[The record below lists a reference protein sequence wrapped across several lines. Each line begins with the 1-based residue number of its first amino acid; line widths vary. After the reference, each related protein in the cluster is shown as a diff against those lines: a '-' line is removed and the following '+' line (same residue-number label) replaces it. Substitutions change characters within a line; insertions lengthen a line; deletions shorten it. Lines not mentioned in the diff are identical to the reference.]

1 MNLTDRVCPTAAQW
15 ERFLSTELPSH
26 EQAEW
31 ERHLDGCSACA
42 TRLADAQQRP
52 VDSLELALAEVVRVG
67 ANGPAGSEWGRASC
81 VAESAEENQIA
92 GLIQRMQGLP
102 HASEPL
108 EWMASRERA
117 SEVLWLLEPGQ
128 LPQSLG
134 SLGHYDLLEFLGA
147 GSSGVVFAARDRM
160 LHRDVAIKILRPSL
174 GPLAQERF
182 LSEARAIASLVQQN
196 IVTIYEVGQDQ
207 GLAYLT
213 MPLLPGSTLEKR
225 LQQVTFL
232 PENETR
238 QLATQVCAALDAA
251 HQRQLI
257 HRDVKPANLWLDSS
271 GGQAKLLDF
280 GLARAA
286 EMDATLTGTGL
297 LAGTPSYMSPE
308 QARGEELDPRS
319 DLFSLGCLLYRCM
332 TGRLPFVGAS
342 LLATLQAIQH
352 QSPPPPHLVNS
363 ACSEELSRLI
373 MALLEKDRQR
383 RPRSAQEVR
392 QALHEPLSAW
402 PFLEDAESI
411 APTVTGPTVTD
422 VLVERPDSMA
432 VDAEPH
438 GTTLETSA
446 ATRSTFRRFVSPP
459 WIALG
464 VLLGT
469 FGLGGFLLLSDVIRI
484 QTADGEIVIET
495 DDPNVQVEILQE
507 GRLIEILDARSQ
519 RRLKI
524 AAGTYSIQPSRS
536 VDDAATF
543 HVSPGVIELTR
554 GQQRIV
560 KVSRVPSIAGQGVTS
575 NPPDSLA
582 AAAATYQ
589 GRTVAD
595 WVGILAVEHD
605 PKTLADGI
613 HALSKLMG
621 DHLPHQQQGL
631 ELVRKI
637 VRQHGPS
644 EEGRGMGGG
653 ITLRSA
659 MDAFFKALSPEQTIE
674 FIESEMLHGN
684 LNSLTFLNS
693 FNYFEN
699 MPLERFRSLLATH
712 RDSLVET
719 YLQSLADRC
728 QRHAFLEA
736 ETLATN
742 ARGVHYWQFEIQE
755 KYQSYLPQTSN
766 PSGLIGGMGMGVSV
780 MPNMNAIKAELGP
793 TRTDLIDRF
802 RQAYATANGPQHRVL
817 LAQMFNQF
825 QVSNLEM
832 VSDMIETANDPTASV
847 DDRLKA
853 LGIVLNAVE
862 PDIQQVLP
870 QILKFA
876 DHLSTFPEPPPVYPM
891 NYEMH
896 TPRTEPTNQTTKIE
910 LEGFVKE
917 IRYFF
922 NGFQEFNVQPTQFST
937 LPIRPT
943 DRLRLNIVEALRR
956 LESLPVDSLDT
967 ARTFLLGQVRD
978 FSPTEAHLATN
989 GITANLQE
997 AQRTQLS
1004 ETYAQ
1009 AVINAYVQQA
1019 LAKWQTPMPPEPTN

>member
-15 ERFLSTELPSH
+15 ERFLSSELPSH

-42 TRLADAQQRP
+42 TLLADAQHHP
-52 VDSLELALAEVVRVG
+52 VDSLEMALAEVVRVA
-67 ANGPAGSEWGRASC
+67 ANGPTLSEWGQASC
-81 VAESAEENQIA
+81 LAESSEENQIA
-92 GLIQRMQGLP
+92 GLIQRIQGLA

-108 EWMASRERA
+108 EWMGSRERA

-134 SLGHYDLLEFLGA
+134 SLGHYDLLQFLGA
-147 GSSGVVFAARDRM
+147 GSSGVVFAARDRI
-160 LHRDVAIKILRPSL
+160 LQRDVAIKILRPAL

-182 LSEARAIASLVQQN
+182 LSEARAIASVVHQN

-207 GLAYLT
+207 GLAFLT
-213 MPLLPGSTLEKR
+213 MPLLPGITLEQR

-238 QLATQVCAALDAA
+238 PLAAQVCAALDAA
-251 HQRQLI
+251 HQRRMI
-257 HRDVKPANLWLDSS
+257 HRDIKPANIWLDSS

-286 EMDATLTGTGL
+286 ELDATLTGTGL

-332 TGRLPFVGAS
+332 TGRLPFAGAS

-352 QSPPPPHLVNS
+352 QSPPPPQLVNS

-373 MALLEKDRQR
+373 MALLEKDRER
-383 RPRSAQEVR
+383 RPRSAQEVQ
-392 QALHEPLSAW
+392 QALNEPLAAW
-402 PFLEDAESI
+402 PFLHEANLLAQPLEE
-411 APTVTGPTVTD
+411 TVVGRTEKLPV
-422 VLVERPDSMA
+422 VPDSH
-432 VDAEPH
+432 EKSRESSGHP
-438 GTTLETSA
+438 GSK
-446 ATRSTFRRFVSPP
+446 RRRFVSPP

-464 VLLGT
+464 LVLGT
-469 FGLGGFLLLSDVIRI
+469 FFLGGFLLLTDVIRI

-507 GRLIEILDARSQ
+507 GKLIEILDARSQ

-524 AAGTYSIQPSRS
+524 AAGTYSIQTSRS
-536 VDDAATF
+536 VDDAAIF
-543 HVSPGVIELTR
+543 QVSPGVIELTR

-560 KVSRVPSIAGQGVTS
+560 KVSRVASPDGQAAPLDPSAPITPTAS
-575 NPPDSLA
+575 
-582 AAAATYQ
+582 TYQ
-589 GRTVAD
+589 GRTVED
-595 WVGILAVEHD
+595 WGRILAVEHD

-613 HALSKLMG
+613 HAFSKLMG
-621 DHLPHQQQGL
+621 DHVPHHRQGL

-644 EEGRGMGGG
+644 EEGRLTGGG
-653 ITLRSA
+653 LTLRSA
-659 MDAFFKALSPEQTIE
+659 MDAFFKVLPPERTIE

-699 MPLERFRSLLATH
+699 LKLEKFRSALVTH

-728 QRHAFLEA
+728 QKQAFLEA
-736 ETLATN
+736 EMLATN
-742 ARGVHYWQFEIQE
+742 ARGVQYWQFEIHD
-755 KYQSYLPQTSN
+755 KYQSFLPQNSN

-780 MPNMNAIKAELGP
+780 MPNINAIAAELGP
-793 TRTDLIDRF
+793 TRTNLIERF
-802 RQAYATANGPQHRVL
+802 RQAYVAANGPQHRVF
-817 LAQMFNQF
+817 LAQMFNKF
-825 QVSNLEM
+825 HVSNTEM
-832 VSDMIETANDPTASV
+832 ARDMIDMANDPAASV
-847 DDRLKA
+847 DDRLQA

-862 PDIQQVLP
+862 PDIQHVLP
-870 QILKFA
+870 QILQFA
-876 DHLSTFPEPPPVYPM
+876 DQLSTFPEPSPAYPM
-891 NYEMH
+891 NYELH
-896 TPRTEPTNQTTKIE
+896 TPRTEPTNQTTKLE
-910 LEGFVKE
+910 LAGFVKE

-922 NGFQEFNVQPTQFST
+922 NGFQEFDARPTPFST
-937 LPIRPT
+937 LPIRPK
-943 DRLRLNIVEALRR
+943 DRLRLNVVEALRR
-956 LESLPVDSLDT
+956 LERLPADSLD
-967 ARTFLLGQVRD
+967 AAQTFLRGQVRD
-978 FSPTEAHLATN
+978 FSPNEIHLATN
-989 GITANLQE
+989 GIKDNLQE
-997 AQRTQLS
+997 VQRTRLS

-1009 AVINAYVQQA
+1009 AVIHAYVQQT
-1019 LAKWQTPMPPEPTN
+1019 LAKWQTPMPTEPTE